1 MKKYL
6 QLLKHSKLF
15 QGISE
20 TEIETMLSCLS
31 AVTCSYEKG
40 EFVFRQGEQITGI
53 AVLLSGCVHI
63 QKEDY
68 WGNLSILN
76 VITEGEVFG
85 EVYACLGNEELL
97 NHAVAVKPSVV
108 LFMDVNRVLTVCPSA
123 CRFHGLLI
131 RNLLNVMAS
140 ENKMLT
146 QKLQHMSQR
155 TTREKLLSYLSEQS
169 LKAGSPSF
177 TIPFN
182 RQQLADFL
190 AVDRSAMSNEL
201 GKMRDEGLLQFDRSH
216 FVLY

>member
-40 EFVFRQGEQITGI
+40 ESVFRQGEQITGI

-97 NHAVAVKPSVV
+97 NHAVAVNPSVV

-140 ENKMLT
+140 KNKMLT

>member
-97 NHAVAVKPSVV
+97 NHAVAVNPSVV

-140 ENKMLT
+140 KNKMLT

-177 TIPFN
+177 TIPFKPPAACRLPGSGQKRHVKRT
-182 RQQLADFL
+182 RQDAGRRTA
-190 AVDRSAMSNEL
+190 AV
-201 GKMRDEGLLQFDRSH
+201 
-216 FVLY
+216 

>member
-140 ENKMLT
+140 KNKMLT

>member
-97 NHAVAVKPSVV
+97 NHAVAVKSSVV

-140 ENKMLT
+140 KNKMLT